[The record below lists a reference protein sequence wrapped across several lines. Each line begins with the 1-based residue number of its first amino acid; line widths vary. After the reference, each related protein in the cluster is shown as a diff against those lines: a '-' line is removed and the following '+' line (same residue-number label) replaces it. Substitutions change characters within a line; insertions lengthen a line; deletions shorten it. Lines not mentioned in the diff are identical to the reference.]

1 MLFSD
6 APRDAYEKLL
16 SPQRKLI
23 YGLFAFG
30 PGTLLGLYLYSVK
43 QRMEQENE
51 AIRLKQVRNEL
62 SVVQKRRDKNI
73 ALAAAFEEIRDRL
86 RRLEEETIACRDT
99 LAKVTNA
106 AQNSKDNEFA
116 ETLKVA
122 VDAGESKIEAAL
134 TVLAAEEQVHEV
146 ASSPTWLTSS
156 LDGAQGRRVKYDQEV
171 LQQDVAKYISE
182 QKESKI

>member
-1 MLFSD
+1 MATGKVKMLFSD

-16 SPQRKLI
+16 SPQL
-23 YGLFAFG
+23 
-30 PGTLLGLYLYSVK
+30 K

-116 ETLKVA
+116 ETLKV
-122 VDAGESKIEAAL
+122 
-134 TVLAAEEQVHEV
+134 HEV